1 MKIRLLRNSSTG
13 LLLVF
18 LFHLGKLFA
27 QAPANLTSDV
37 ALTAPAETDFA
48 PDAYFS
54 STAQIVAAFNKGR
67 RAEET
72 QLGLAANS
80 LGTLTLPSS
89 YATLSD
95 NQRALYLIN
104 AERAARAGINYG
116 SGAVLGK
123 PLEGVETALDN
134 TAQSHADYLFT
145 NNTFGHTGAGGTSP
159 FQRVEATYPTNCLQR
174 NSSGQ
179 YTMGRSENI
188 YLSCGASATYAV
200 EQAIFSWIYRDATPN
215 PTAWGHREAALIQ
228 NVDAS
233 GHTGYVDD
241 RGATGNEGFL
251 GIGIRTGSGY
261 TPCGSLPARLV
272 VMNIADPSSDASC
285 TFSLESNP
293 LPVSLL
299 FWKGT
304 AEEKTV
310 KLEWATSWE
319 KNADYFLVQRSTDL
333 KTFDSL
339 GKVQS
344 KGTTQETQSYAF
356 VDETPALGN
365 NYYRLVQADRDGSSE
380 TSRIISIYRPAND
393 LLDRLT
399 IYPNPVESNAPFRL
413 VIPERSSASIHLYN
427 LLGFE
432 VPINLSRANAQELL
446 LQPIGPM
453 PFGIYSLVVV
463 KDGQQQH
470 AQLLVK

>member
-37 ALTAPAETDFA
+37 ALTAPTETDFA
-48 PDAYFS
+48 PSAFFS
-54 STAQIVAAFNKGR
+54 STAQVIAAFNKGR

-104 AERAARAGINYG
+104 AERTARAGINYG

-134 TAQSHADYLFT
+134 TAQGWADYLYANSLFT
-145 NNTFGHTGAGGTSP
+145 HNIPGSDP
-159 FQRVEATYPTNCLQR
+159 FQRVTGTYPTNCLQR

-188 YLSCGASATYAV
+188 YYACGGSATYAV
-200 EQAIFSWIYRDATPN
+200 EQAIFNWLYRDSGSS
-215 PTAWGHREAALIQ
+215 WGHREAVLIQ

-251 GIGIRTGSGY
+251 GMGVTMGSSY
-261 TPCGSLPARLV
+261 TLCGSLPARLV

-319 KNADYFLVQRSTDL
+319 KNADYFLVQRTTDL

-393 LLDRLT
+393 LMDRLT

-413 VIPERSSASIHLYN
+413 VIPEKSSARVHLYN

-432 VPINLSRANAQELL
+432 VPLNLSRVNAQELL